1 MADMSQRLAALLR
14 VTLLT
19 LGALLL
25 LAAALVLWL
34 RHEFARVSTAPVDS
48 PDWQSV
54 QVGAL
59 STPGTERPCR
69 DREPHKRA
77 LFGALHVHTAASYDA
92 AAFGTTTTPEQA
104 YRFARGEPVALR
116 LRGDPPDY
124 TAPLLRIDRPLDF
137 MAVTDHA
144 EGLGENRLCYTPDSS
159 AHDTLVCRL
168 YRGDITLPVGE
179 DMQPIVRLASLAIF
193 GQDRSMRIC
202 GDDGRRCDEQA
213 ASAWA
218 ENQRATEDQHDYS
231 GDCRFTTFHAYEYS
245 LAEASANL
253 HRNVIFASAAV
264 PRLPA
269 GAREAKS
276 PEALWQW
283 LQSTCVSKHESCDA
297 LTIPHNSNWSSG
309 RMWFPYSNRPL
320 EPEQRMRQAELR
332 ARMEPLAE
340 VMQTKGDSECRNG
353 IASVAGAPDEFCDF
367 EKLRPARE
375 TIEDCG
381 ESMGEGGMLL
391 SGCVSRYSFLRYALA
406 AGIGERERLGINPFE
421 FGIVAASDSH
431 NGAPAANSERNYL
444 GSHGTDRD
452 LRRRLR
458 GELQVPGGIARG
470 SPVRYN
476 PGGVAGVY
484 AEENSR
490 SAIFAALRRR
500 EVFGTSGP
508 RIAPRFFALPG
519 GAEVNCTSPDLLAQ
533 AYAHGVPMG
542 STITASSLP
551 AVTPA
556 FLVTAS
562 ADPANDAVPLQRIQ
576 IVKLWLDGDGTT
588 HQAVYDVAGEPDNDA
603 AVDPHTCQ
611 AAGRGFRQ
619 LCATWRDPDFAPATS
634 AVYYARVLQ
643 NPSCRWSRHDCLRLP
658 VAERPASCT
667 DPDLPWQIQERAWT
681 SPIWYYGDG

>member
-276 PEALWQW
+276 PEALWQ
-283 LQSTCVSKHESCDA
+283 
-297 LTIPHNSNWSSG
+297 
-309 RMWFPYSNRPL
+309 
-320 EPEQRMRQAELR
+320 
-332 ARMEPLAE
+332 
-340 VMQTKGDSECRNG
+340 
-353 IASVAGAPDEFCDF
+353 
-367 EKLRPARE
+367 
-375 TIEDCG
+375 
-381 ESMGEGGMLL
+381 L
-391 SGCVSRYSFLRYALA
+391 SL
-406 AGIGERERLGINPFE
+406 IHI
-421 FGIVAASDSH
+421 
-431 NGAPAANSERNYL
+431 
-444 GSHGTDRD
+444 
-452 LRRRLR
+452 
-458 GELQVPGGIARG
+458 
-470 SPVRYN
+470 
-476 PGGVAGVY
+476 
-484 AEENSR
+484 
-490 SAIFAALRRR
+490 
-500 EVFGTSGP
+500 
-508 RIAPRFFALPG
+508 
-519 GAEVNCTSPDLLAQ
+519 
-533 AYAHGVPMG
+533 
-542 STITASSLP
+542 
-551 AVTPA
+551 
-556 FLVTAS
+556 
-562 ADPANDAVPLQRIQ
+562 
-576 IVKLWLDGDGTT
+576 
-588 HQAVYDVAGEPDNDA
+588 
-603 AVDPHTCQ
+603 
-611 AAGRGFRQ
+611 
-619 LCATWRDPDFAPATS
+619 
-634 AVYYARVLQ
+634 
-643 NPSCRWSRHDCLRLP
+643 
-658 VAERPASCT
+658 
-667 DPDLPWQIQERAWT
+667 
-681 SPIWYYGDG
+681 